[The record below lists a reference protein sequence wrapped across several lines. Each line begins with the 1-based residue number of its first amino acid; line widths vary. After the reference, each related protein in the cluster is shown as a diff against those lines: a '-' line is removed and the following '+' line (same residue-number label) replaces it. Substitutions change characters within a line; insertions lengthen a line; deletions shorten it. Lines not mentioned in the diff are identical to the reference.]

1 MKFIKMQGLGNDYV
15 YVDTFAQQVRDPAAL
30 AVRVS
35 RPHYG
40 VGADGLILIGPSD
53 KADAR
58 MRIFNADGSE
68 AEMCG
73 NGLRCTARY
82 LYETGRAPA
91 GTIPGE
97 GCGNHAFVPLSD
109 GTVREFTCVSM
120 GNPHAVLFVQEAPRA
135 WCLEN
140 GPLVERDAHFPMR
153 TNVEV
158 VRVLARDHLEV
169 FVWERGSG
177 ATLACGTGACAR
189 RVAAVLDGL
198 AERRARVEL
207 PGGALRADGHV
218 GVYSG
223 GGYAVEE
230 RGFNYGCV
238 KTRVSSRNWTHW
250 YKLPFI
256 DYGEGAEHVPAT
268 ENTLGSRLLK
278 KGMEGS
284 DVKALQELLLQLG
297 YDLPRY
303 GADGEF
309 GAETL
314 EAVKAFQKD
323 EGLEVDGK
331 YGEKT
336 HAALMDAV
344 ADADADGSEQEGGA
358 AGAPV
363 EPEV

>member
-91 GTIPGE
+91 GTMVVETGGGLRGAQVLLENGRVRAVRAEMGAPVLDGPRIPVE

-153 TNVEV
+153 TNVEF

-177 ATLACGTGACAR
+177 ATLACGTGACASQI
-189 RVAAVLDGL
+189 G
-198 AERRARVEL
+198 RA
-207 PGGALRADGHV
+207 HV
-218 GVYSG
+218 
-223 GGYAVEE
+223 
-230 RGFNYGCV
+230 
-238 KTRVSSRNWTHW
+238 
-250 YKLPFI
+250 
-256 DYGEGAEHVPAT
+256 
-268 ENTLGSRLLK
+268 
-278 KGMEGS
+278 
-284 DVKALQELLLQLG
+284 
-297 YDLPRY
+297 
-303 GADGEF
+303 
-309 GAETL
+309 
-314 EAVKAFQKD
+314 
-323 EGLEVDGK
+323 
-331 YGEKT
+331 
-336 HAALMDAV
+336 
-344 ADADADGSEQEGGA
+344 
-358 AGAPV
+358 
-363 EPEV
+363 